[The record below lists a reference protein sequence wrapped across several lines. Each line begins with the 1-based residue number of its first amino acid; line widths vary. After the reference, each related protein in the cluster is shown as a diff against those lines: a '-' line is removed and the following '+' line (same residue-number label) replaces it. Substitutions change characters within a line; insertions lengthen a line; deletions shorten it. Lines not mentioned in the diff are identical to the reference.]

1 MGRSLLRLLAL
12 IPSRALGALSLAAMA
27 CAQCTD
33 RRRFPYP
40 TYFTG
45 GLIDAYSL
53 FISHDLRSAFQQE
66 ARRTPHSRL
75 WCLLNTMPLPSR
87 DLA

>member
-1 MGRSLLRLLAL
+1 MGGAIFICLYLSL
-12 IPSRALGALSLAAMA
+12 PALSAHCPSQLSPV
-27 CAQCTD
+27 CNAQGC
-33 RRRFPYP
+33 RRFPYP
-40 TYFTG
+40 THFIG

-53 FISHDLRSAFQQE
+53 FIPHDLRPAFQQE

-75 WCLLNTMPLPSR
+75 WCLVNTMPLPSR